1 MNLFYSILVLSS
13 VVTCS
18 YAFMLPVA
26 TAPNAIVYSAS
37 SMSTK
42 DMASTGFAMNIICV
56 VMTTIAINT
65 YGVLMFDLNSFPTWA
80 KNITLSTS
88 QSGQSICSEGV
99 LIPNNITLI

>member
-1 MNLFYSILVLSS
+1 MNFYLFLTFSVLSS

-56 VMTTIAINT
+56 FMTTIAINT
-65 YGVLMFDLNSFPTWA
+65 YGIVMFDLNTFPQWA
-80 KNITLSTS
+80 EEFIPLNLNLTCDPSNIT
-88 QSGQSICSEGV
+88 IA
-99 LIPNNITLI
+99 

>member
-65 YGVLMFDLNSFPTWA
+65 YGVLMFDLNSFPEWA

-88 QSGQSICSEGV
+88 QSTQAICSEV
-99 LIPNNITLI
+99 VQIPNNITLI